1 MGNNAS
7 SEGGRVSRPF
17 ARGSLGLSKSEVDER
32 CRPSGLYQSC
42 QWDDRAI
49 RRLVADGRL
58 AARLKGTDGRECS
71 TDHECPICFLH
82 YHQVN
87 VTQCCQADICTE
99 CYLQVR
105 PQKEKSPTC
114 PFCNSPR
121 LTIQVAKTMDAAAVQ
136 ERQSNEQQ
144 VLEAK
149 MRARDEDNCTGFGS
163 SMEQNTAVRL
173 MRARSESMS
182 SSTGG
187 ETDVASVAMTPED
200 RHVLEEE
207 IRAQHTHPLAR
218 RVEQEAEERRI
229 ENERNFYRSS
239 RGLRIARMAAS
250 DSRLLGN
257 RRASNSRNWNEIV
270 NAFESH
276 GNGEVNS
283 LDDLVVLEAAIMLS
297 MAEEDRRRE
306 GGTTSSDNNDETDET
321 NFNAVEHARQG
332 FPLVQSMLTDSNRPS
347 ALARRPS
354 ASRRARSLRHLQ
366 HRDAGDLSNI
376 LLRGISEA
384 EQIEMAIA
392 MSLQQSQQSEQPD
405 NSNDEQAQQENQQET
420 PGQGDAASE
429 SGQSLQVE
437 DTVAEQ
443 GDERAPESNSSGT
456 HNDEDDN
463 FSPTQGSSNGSTT
476 NNETVASIKRTDDE
490 DLDEM
495 ATAVNTVARKK
506 RRSEDDHIEQID
518 NVVGKASEHS
528 ESVDLSSRKPAAL
541 ETND

>member
-1 MGNNAS
+1 
-7 SEGGRVSRPF
+7 
-17 ARGSLGLSKSEVDER
+17 
-32 CRPSGLYQSC
+32 
-42 QWDDRAI
+42 
-49 RRLVADGRL
+49 
-58 AARLKGTDGRECS
+58 
-71 TDHECPICFLH
+71 
-82 YHQVN
+82 
-87 VTQCCQADICTE
+87 
-99 CYLQVR
+99 
-105 PQKEKSPTC
+105 
-114 PFCNSPR
+114 
-121 LTIQVAKTMDAAAVQ
+121 MDAAAVQ
-136 ERQSNEQQ
+136 ERQSDEQK

-149 MRARDEDNCTGFGS
+149 MRARDEDNNCSGFGS

-173 MRARSESMS
+173 MRARSESM

-239 RGLRIARMAAS
+239 RGLRIARMAAAS

-306 GGTTSSDNNDETDET
+306 GGTHAGNDSNDETNQTSFD
-321 NFNAVEHARQG
+321 AVEHARQG
-332 FPLVQSMLTDSNRPS
+332 FPLVQSVLTDPNRPS
-347 ALARRPS
+347 SLARRPS
-354 ASRRARSLRHLQ
+354 ASRRARSLRHFQ
-366 HRDAGDLSNI
+366 HRDASDLSNI
-376 LLRGISEA
+376 LLLRGISEA

-405 NSNDEQAQQENQQET
+405 NSNDEQAPQKENQHET

-429 SGQSLQVE
+429 SGQCLQVE

-456 HNDEDDN
+456 HNDDDDDNDN
-463 FSPTQGSSNGSTT
+463 FSPSQDSFNGSTA
-476 NNETVASIKRTDDE
+476 NNETVASIKRIDDE

-495 ATAVNTVARKK
+495 ATAVNTAARNK
-506 RRSEDDHIEQID
+506 RRSEDDHIEDID
-518 NVVGKASEHS
+518 NAVGKASEHS
-528 ESVDLSSRKPAAL
+528 LRA
-541 ETND
+541 

>member
-1 MGNNAS
+1 
-7 SEGGRVSRPF
+7 
-17 ARGSLGLSKSEVDER
+17 
-32 CRPSGLYQSC
+32 
-42 QWDDRAI
+42 
-49 RRLVADGRL
+49 
-58 AARLKGTDGRECS
+58 
-71 TDHECPICFLH
+71 
-82 YHQVN
+82 
-87 VTQCCQADICTE
+87 
-99 CYLQVR
+99 
-105 PQKEKSPTC
+105 
-114 PFCNSPR
+114 
-121 LTIQVAKTMDAAAVQ
+121 
-136 ERQSNEQQ
+136 
-144 VLEAK
+144 
-149 MRARDEDNCTGFGS
+149 MRARDEDNNCSGFGS

-173 MRARSESMS
+173 MRARSESM

-239 RGLRIARMAAS
+239 RGLRIARMAAAS

-306 GGTTSSDNNDETDET
+306 GGTHAGNDNNDETNET
-321 NFNAVEHARQG
+321 TFDAVEHARQG
-332 FPLVQSMLTDSNRPS
+332 FPLVQSVLTDPNRPS
-347 ALARRPS
+347 SLARRPS
-354 ASRRARSLRHLQ
+354 ASRRARSLRHFQ
-366 HRDAGDLSNI
+366 HRDTSDLSNI

-392 MSLQQSQQSEQPD
+392 MSLQQSQ
-405 NSNDEQAQQENQQET
+405 QQENQQET

-456 HNDEDDN
+456 HNDDDDDNDN
-463 FSPTQGSSNGSTT
+463 FSPSQDSFNGSTA
-476 NNETVASIKRTDDE
+476 NNETVASIKRIDDE

-495 ATAVNTVARKK
+495 ATAVNTAARNK
-506 RRSEDDHIEQID
+506 RRSEDDHIEEID
-518 NVVGKASEHS
+518 NAVGKASEHS
-528 ESVDLSSRKPAAL
+528 LRA
-541 ETND
+541 

>member
-1 MGNNAS
+1 
-7 SEGGRVSRPF
+7 
-17 ARGSLGLSKSEVDER
+17 
-32 CRPSGLYQSC
+32 
-42 QWDDRAI
+42 
-49 RRLVADGRL
+49 
-58 AARLKGTDGRECS
+58 
-71 TDHECPICFLH
+71 
-82 YHQVN
+82 
-87 VTQCCQADICTE
+87 
-99 CYLQVR
+99 
-105 PQKEKSPTC
+105 
-114 PFCNSPR
+114 
-121 LTIQVAKTMDAAAVQ
+121 MDAAAVQ
-136 ERQSNEQQ
+136 ERQSDEQK
-144 VLEAK
+144 VMEAK
-149 MRARDEDNCTGFGS
+149 MRARDENNNCSGFGS

-173 MRARSESMS
+173 MRARSESM

-239 RGLRIARMAAS
+239 RGLRMARMAAAS

-306 GGTTSSDNNDETDET
+306 GGTHAGNDSNDETNQTSFD
-321 NFNAVEHARQG
+321 AVEHARQG
-332 FPLVQSMLTDSNRPS
+332 FPLVQSVLTDPNRPS
-347 ALARRPS
+347 SLARRPS
-354 ASRRARSLRHLQ
+354 ASRRARSLRHFQ
-366 HRDAGDLSNI
+366 HRDASDLSNI
-376 LLRGISEA
+376 LLLRGISEA

-392 MSLQQSQQSEQPD
+392 MSLQQSQ
-405 NSNDEQAQQENQQET
+405 QQENQQET

-456 HNDEDDN
+456 HNDDDDDN
-463 FSPTQGSSNGSTT
+463 FSPSQDSSNGSTA

-490 DLDEM
+490 HLDEM
-495 ATAVNTVARKK
+495 ATAVNTAARNK
-506 RRSEDDHIEQID
+506 RRSEDDHIEDID
-518 NVVGKASEHS
+518 NAVGKASEHS
-528 ESVDLSSRKPAAL
+528 LRA
-541 ETND
+541 